1 MRISDVFAKNYL
13 RAEDFDTDGRVLI
26 ITSVEMETVGR
37 EQKLVAYLKDEDKA
51 LPLNKTNAESIGE
64 LYGDDTDDWANCAI
78 LVRQEMTQ
86 FENKR
91 VPCMRVVNK
100 KYEEQDDGTFAPVKA
115 EKQPASSSGKS
126 SRGRKAAPADDVTF

>member
-1 MRISDVFAKNYL
+1 MRISDAFAKNYL

-51 LPLNKTNAESIGE
+51 FPLNKTNAESIAE
-64 LYGDDTDDWANCAI
+64 LYGDDTDDWSNCAI

-100 KYEEQDDGTFAPVKA
+100 KYAEQDDGTFEPVKSD
-115 EKQPASSSGKS
+115 KQPASSSGKS
-126 SRGRKAAPADDVTF
+126 GRGRKAAPADDVTF